1 METFEKLEVWREG
14 KELAV
19 EIYRSFQ
26 TALSLHS
33 LNRGSVSLEKRW
45 VSRSLSTFHLKL
57 QW

>member
-33 LNRGSVSLEKRW
+33 LNRGSVSPEKRW
-45 VSRSLSTFHLKL
+45 VSSSLSTFRLNFER
-57 QW
+57 

>member
-26 TALSLHS
+26 TALSFHS
-33 LNRGSVSLEKRW
+33 LLRGSVSPEKRW
-45 VSRSLSTFHLKL
+45 VSRSLSAFHLNLKR
-57 QW
+57 